1 MDEVEQPTTAEQSVV
16 AKENLGAKGKRKRKN
31 SASSSGGGS
40 GTKPP
45 PAKKPKTTNP
55 KEKPTSV
62 VGTRT
67 GLRAKN

>member
-1 MDEVEQPTTAEQSVV
+1 MDEEEQPTTTDKSVV
-16 AKENLGAKGKRKRKN
+16 DKENLGAKEKRKRKN
-31 SASSSGGGS
+31 SASSGS

>member
-1 MDEVEQPTTAEQSVV
+1 MDEEEQPTTTDKSVV
-16 AKENLGAKGKRKRKN
+16 DKENVGAKEKRKRKN
-31 SASSSGGGS
+31 SASSGS

-45 PAKKPKTTNP
+45 PAKKPKATNP
-55 KEKPTSV
+55 KEKPTSVV